1 MPVFLL
7 QQQDT
12 SKFELTLRFII
23 LILIEINS
31 YKLEGK
37 KRWNIL
43 FMYIFTIYIH
53 ILLTNLCLR
62 WLVVGLG
69 PSLWKDGSERDY
81 MPTG

>member
-37 KRWNIL
+37 KR
-43 FMYIFTIYIH
+43 
-53 ILLTNLCLR
+53 
-62 WLVVGLG
+62 
-69 PSLWKDGSERDY
+69 
-81 MPTG
+81 